1 MIKDNKN
8 KNKNNK
14 LRSNIDC
21 KYKNKT
27 FFTSLKY
34 ALSGLKEIFL
44 SERNIRIQTVFAIF
58 VIILGIITDI
68 NYKEIIILL
77 ISIFLVIFSEIVNT
91 MVEKILDL
99 YTTEYNEEV
108 KIIKD
113 MAAGGVLFA
122 TTFSIIIGVIVFVP
136 KLINIIFI
144 S

>member
-1 MIKDNKN
+1 MAEDGKN
-8 KNKNNK
+8 KK

-27 FFTSLKY
+27 FFNSLKY

-44 SERNIRIQTVFAIF
+44 SERNIRIQSIFAIF
-58 VIILGIITDI
+58 VIILGITI
-68 NYKEIIILL
+68 NIEYKEIAILL

-122 TTFSIIIGVIVFVP
+122 TTFSVIIGALIFVP
-136 KLINIIFI
+136 KILNIIF
-144 S
+144 

>member
-1 MIKDNKN
+1 MAENEKN
-8 KNKNNK
+8 KKT
-14 LRSNIDC
+14 RSNIDC

-27 FFTSLKY
+27 FLTSLKY
-34 ALSGLKEIFL
+34 AFSGLKEIFL
-44 SERNIRIQTVFAIF
+44 SERNIRIQSIFAIF
-58 VIILGIITDI
+58 VIILGIII
-68 NYKEIIILL
+68 NIEYKEITLLL

-122 TTFSIIIGVIVFVP
+122 TTFSIIIGSLIFVP
-136 KLINIIFI
+136 KILSIIF
-144 S
+144 